1 MLTKMPVGG
10 VVWQT
15 VHYLEGLRRLG
26 FEVFYVEAHARTPS
40 MLMTS
45 EHDDASTLAARFI
58 DRTLR
63 PFGLADHWAYLALHD
78 DGRCYGMSRRELVA
92 LYASAHLIINL
103 HGGTEPMPEF
113 ADTGR
118 LVYVETDPV
127 QLQVELSE
135 NYRFAI
141 DFLEPHCA
149 FFTFGENI
157 GAADCVLPAPER
169 FAFAPT
175 RQPVVLDFW
184 PASDA
189 PGPAYTTIGNWRQAW
204 REVTFGGEAYSWSKH
219 HEWEKVMDLPGR
231 VEVPLELALASY
243 TDEDEARL
251 EGFGWRVVPAAG
263 FSLDHDAYRSYVTA
277 SRGELTVAKD
287 QNVRFRTG
295 WFSDRSATYLAA
307 GRPVVTQ
314 ETGFSNIFPTGMG
327 LLGFGTVDE
336 AAAAL
341 ETVEADPAA
350 HRHAAQD
357 IAREFFSADVVLR
370 AILDRVGVELPA
382 RRGRPARGA
391 EPVLPADTPL
401 EPVSRRPT
409 VLPAE
414 TVQAIA
420 GRQAVRHAVRSD
432 RGYKQASVL
441 VVAHDGEVFTRLT
454 VESVLAETDFP
465 NYELVVVDNGS
476 TDGTAAY
483 LDEVAG
489 LHPNVRVLRNAE
501 NRGFP
506 AATNQALAAAEGSLL
521 VLLNNDVLVTSGWL
535 SRLADHVERRGD
547 CLVGPVTNRIG
558 NEAEIAV
565 DYGTWRELRDFAR
578 DRAARHAGATFPI
591 PTLTMFCLAMPRSVY
606 ERLGPLDEQFGVG
619 TLEDDDYSM
628 RARREGLALLCAP
641 DVFVH
646 HFGESSFGALVAS
659 GRRDAILA
667 ENRRRFAEKWGEEW
681 QPYERRLDAAY
692 EASCARVRAAVAA
705 HVPEQ
710 ALVLVVSRGDD
721 GLLALGNRDARHFP
735 QGPDGEWAGH
745 YPADGVAAVAHLEAL
760 RAQGARYLVFPPSAG
775 WWLEHYTELR
785 DHLAAHARQLASG
798 AEAGTIYVL
807 DAAGAVAPREG
818 AAA

>member
-26 FEVFYVEAHARTPS
+26 FEVFYVEAHGRTPS

-45 EHDDASTLAARFI
+45 EDDDASLLAARFI

-63 PFGLADHWAYLALHD
+63 PFGLADHWGYVALHD
-78 DGRCYGMSRRELVA
+78 DGRCYGMSRRELDA

-113 ADTGR
+113 AGTGR

-127 QLQVELSE
+127 QLQIELAE

-189 PGPAYTTIGNWRQAW
+189 PGAAYTTIGNWRQAW
-204 REVTFGGEAYSWSKH
+204 REVTFGGESYSWSKH
-219 HEWEKVMDLPGR
+219 HEWEKIMDLPGR
-231 VEVPLELALASY
+231 VRVPLELALASY
-243 TDEDEARL
+243 TDEDRASL
-251 EGFGWRVVPAAG
+251 EGSGWRVVPAAS
-263 FSLDHDAYRSYVTA
+263 FSLDHDAYRAYVA
-277 SRGELTVAKD
+277 GSRGELTVAKD

-327 LLGFGTVDE
+327 LLGFSTVDE

-341 ETVEADPAA
+341 ETVESDPAA
-350 HRHAAQD
+350 HRRAAQD
-357 IAREFFSADVVLR
+357 VAREFFSADVVLR

-382 RRGRPARGA
+382 RRGRPPRGG
-391 EPVLPADTPL
+391 EPVLPDDAPL

-409 VLPAE
+409 VLADR
-414 TVQAIA
+414 TVEAIA
-420 GRQAVRHAVRSD
+420 GRAPAAHGVRTD
-432 RGYKQASVL
+432 RGYKQASIL

-454 VESVLAETDFP
+454 VESVLSETDFP

-483 LDEVAG
+483 LDAVAA
-489 LHPNVRVLRNAE
+489 LHPNVRVLRNGE
-501 NRGFP
+501 NSGFP

-521 VLLNNDVLVTSGWL
+521 VILNNDVLVTAGWL
-535 SRLADHVERRGD
+535 SRLADQVERRGD

-558 NEAEIAV
+558 NEAEIAAG
-565 DYGTWRELRDFAR
+565 YETWGELREFAR
-578 DRAARHAGATFPI
+578 DRASRYAGATFPI

-628 RARREGLALLCAP
+628 RARREELPLLCAA

-659 GRRDAILA
+659 GRRDEILE
-667 ENRRRFAEKWGEEW
+667 ENRRRFAAKWGEEW

-692 EASCARVRAAVAA
+692 EAACARLRDSVEA
-705 HVPEQ
+705 HVPE
-710 ALVLVVSRGDD
+710 AAVVLVVSRGDD
-721 GLLALGNRDARHFP
+721 NLLALGAREGRHFP

-745 YPADGVAAVAHLEAL
+745 YPADGAAAVAHLEAL
-760 RAQGARYLVFPPSAG
+760 RAQGATYLVFPPTAG
-775 WWLEHYTELR
+775 WWLEHYSELR
-785 DHLAAHARQLASG
+785 DHLAAHAERI
-798 AEAGTIYVL
+798 AEDAQAGTIYAL
-807 DAAGAVAPREG
+807 AAAGAVDSRQG